1 MTDLADQSRFAVR
14 STAITW
20 DRIGDEIVAI
30 NLSSGHYYSLRH
42 TAHDLF
48 LLLDA
53 GRTIGDLVAAV
64 SGDADPATTRPEVL
78 RFLGHLLDAGLVEV
92 TEGAES
98 TAGSTPPD
106 GRTDG
111 PVELLAGPYAPPH
124 LETFTDLEDLML
136 LDPVHEVDDDGWPSA
151 ATDA

>member
-1 MTDLADQSRFAVR
+1 MTDLADQACLAVR

-30 NLSSGHYYSLRH
+30 NLTSGHYYSLRN

-48 LLLDA
+48 LLIDD
-53 GRTIGDLVAAV
+53 GRTVAELVAAV
-64 SGDADPATTRPEVL
+64 TGGADPATTRPEVL
-78 RFLGHLLDAGLVEV
+78 GFVGHLLDAGLVELAGD
-92 TEGAES
+92 TDDA
-98 TAGSTPPD
+98 AGSPPPGGRPEGPD
-106 GRTDG
+106 G
-111 PVELLAGPYAPPH
+111 LLAGPYTPPH

-136 LDPVHEVDDDGWPSA
+136 LDPVHEVDDDGWPRA